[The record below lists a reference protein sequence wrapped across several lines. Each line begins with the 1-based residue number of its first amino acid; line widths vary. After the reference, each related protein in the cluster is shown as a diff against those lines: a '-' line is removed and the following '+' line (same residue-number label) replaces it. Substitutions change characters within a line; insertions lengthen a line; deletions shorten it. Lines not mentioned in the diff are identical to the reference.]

1 MKLNSDIQAVLD
13 RAKNDFSAIKIEYDK
28 SLNEKE
34 ISSDLRI
41 SIKNCL
47 ENIRSSL
54 DYLAYQIFEENCKGD
69 DSKVYFPIYSESK
82 EKFEK
87 FTKKTFPD
95 LENTNKK
102 IYDSLESSQY
112 YNNSINNEW
121 MKDLMVLVNGNKH
134 RKLSPQTR
142 IEQKQLSLSSG
153 GAGIRLGGGASIRLG
168 GGASIRIGGKTIYG
182 GQTISADSPSV
193 RADPGLDVQRTIWID
208 FKFDELGKSVIPT
221 ISKILDG
228 SQAIVE
234 NFKKLIYS

>member
-13 RAKNDFSAIKIEYDK
+13 RANNDLDEIKTEYNK
-28 SLNEKE
+28 SLNEKQ

-54 DYLAYQIFEENCKGD
+54 DYLAHQIFEKNCKGD
-69 DSKVYFPIYSESK
+69 NSKVYFPIYSVSK

-87 FTKKTFPD
+87 FMKKTFPD

-102 IYDSLESSQY
+102 IYDALESSQY
-112 YNNSINNEW
+112 YNNSTDNEW
-121 MKDLMVLVNGNKH
+121 IKDLMTLVNGNKH

-142 IEQKQLSLSSG
+142 TEQKQLSLSSG
-153 GAGIRLGGGASIRLG
+153 GTRIRLGGGASIRLG

-182 GQTISADSPSV
+182 GQTISADSPSI
-193 RADPGLDVQRTIWID
+193 RADPGLDVQKTIWID

-228 SQAIVE
+228 TQTIVD
-234 NFKKLIYS
+234 NFKK